1 MKTTV
6 NKTNDPFETL
16 RGEESKAG
24 VRVSY
29 LVTWLF
35 CEVLASSMTLY
46 LTFGEAKFRFTEFSG
61 YMENYFL
68 YTICRWRR
76 TVFSK

>member
-1 MKTTV
+1 MIKTV
-6 NKTNDPFETL
+6 NQTNDPLETL
-16 RGEESKAG
+16 RGEEGKAG

-35 CEVLASSMTLY
+35 CEVLASSMTLH
-46 LTFGEAKFRFTEFSG
+46 LSFGEAKFRFTEFSG
-61 YMENYFL
+61 YMENSFL
-68 YTICRWRR
+68 YTICHWR